1 MKKKKKRLNMKALA
15 ALVLIA
21 VTGTIYS
28 CSGCSGLSDETF
40 YEISQ
45 DESSDMYGSSSD
57 DRSDSDVQSGD
68 AQKVSGSSLQTGQS
82 NPDETLQSGEEDS
95 SESLQTGYG
104 SSSKDLQSEAGQVI
118 VYVCGQVVSPGVY
131 TLREDARMNDAVM
144 AAGGLLETAAAD
156 AVNLAAPI
164 ADGERIYIPTQEEA
178 SSGIGLTSDLTAAVS
193 QETGMSDETG
203 TLVNI
208 NTADQT
214 LLMTLPGIG
223 EAKAKSIIEYREK
236 NGAFRSIEALKEVP
250 GIKSGVYD
258 GLCDRITVGT

>member
-15 ALVLIA
+15 ALGLIA
-21 VTGTIYS
+21 ATGTIYS
-28 CSGCSGLSDETF
+28 CSGCSGLPDEAF

-57 DRSDSDVQSGD
+57 DRSDSDVQSG
-68 AQKVSGSSLQTGQS
+68 
-82 NPDETLQSGEEDS
+82 EEDL
-95 SESLQTGYG
+95 SESLQADYE

-164 ADGERIYIPTQEEA
+164 VDGERIYIPTQEEA

-193 QETGMSDETG
+193 QEAGMSDETG